1 MTSETDLASISKRLL
16 GLSLELGKP
25 GNRLAILGEGNT
37 SALVDDDTFLVK
49 ASGSQLGTLNPRQLL
64 QVRFDGILPLLDQ
77 ELDQEATEAAL
88 LAARVDPDGPV
99 RSFDSAQDERP
110 DGPRPSVETAFH
122 AWLLRQEGVNYIG
135 HTHPVEVNKIL
146 CSDKAETFARRR
158 LFPEEI
164 VCCGPRSLLI
174 DYLNPGAELARAIRS
189 GWEQFTSEQSF
200 APKLILLRN
209 HGMIAVGSTPESV
222 LATTA
227 MAVKAAEIFNGAHI
241 LGEVVFMAPEEV
253 DRIHT
258 RLDEQ
263 YRREQLNLD

>member
-1 MTSETDLASISKRLL
+1 MTPETDPVHIRKQLL
-16 GLSLELGKP
+16 KFSLELGKP

-37 SALVDDDTFLVK
+37 SAFVDDDTFFVK

-99 RSFDSAQDERP
+99 RRP

-122 AWLLRQEGVNYIG
+122 AWLLRQEGVNYVG

-174 DYLNPGAELARAIRS
+174 DYINPGAELARAIRS
-189 GWEQFTSEQSF
+189 GWEQFTGEQGF

-227 MAVKAAEIFNGAHI
+227 IAVKAAEIFNGAHI
-241 LGEVVFMAPEEV
+241 LGEVVFMTPEEV
-253 DRIHT
+253 DRIHN

-263 YRREQLNLD
+263 YRREQLSLD

>member
-1 MTSETDLASISKRLL
+1 MTTKTDPVHIRKQLL
-16 GLSLELGKP
+16 KLSLELGKP

-37 SALVDDDTFLVK
+37 SAFVDDDTFFVK
-49 ASGSQLGTLNPRQLL
+49 ASGSQLGTLNLRQLL
-64 QVRFDGILPLLDQ
+64 MVRFDGILPLLDQ

-88 LAARVDPDGPV
+88 LAARVD
-99 RSFDSAQDERP
+99 P

-146 CSDKAETFARRR
+146 CSDKAETFARWR

-189 GWEQFTSEQSF
+189 GWERFMGEQGF

-263 YRREQLNLD
+263 YRREQLSLD

>member
-37 SALVDDDTFLVK
+37 SALVDDDTFFVK
-49 ASGSQLGTLNPRQLL
+49 ASGSQLGTLDPRQLP
-64 QVRFDGILPLLDQ
+64 QVRFDRILPLLDQ
-77 ELDQEATEAAL
+77 ELDEEATEAAL
-88 LAARVDPDGPV
+88 LAARVDPDGP
-99 RSFDSAQDERP
+99 
-110 DGPRPSVETAFH
+110 RPSVETAFH
-122 AWLLRQEGVNYIG
+122 AWLLQQEGVNFVG

-146 CSDKAETFARRR
+146 CSDKAGLFARRR
-158 LFPEEI
+158 LFPDEV
-164 VCCGPRSLLI
+164 VCCGPCSLLI
-174 DYLNPGAELARAIRS
+174 DYINPGAELARAIRS
-189 GWEQFTSEQSF
+189 GWEQFTGEQGF

-253 DRIHT
+253 ARIHT

-263 YRREQLNLD
+263 YRRERLNLD